1 MIIEN
6 TNDLCLMGDEY
17 TKSQLLFT
25 ALDIN
30 IFEKLNNNKL
40 TIDEL
45 SSELNL
51 NSNAMGRFVNWFTK
65 LNLLEQNGNTF
76 YNSDFTNKYL
86 VRSSPDNYVE
96 WIIGSKVFQETL
108 WPKLNQA
115 LKTGYDQ
122 YGTENQEMWDKFYS
136 NKEELLEVMSGF
148 DSLSRTVGRNIIK
161 QYKFKHNSTIVD
173 IGGGSGG
180 LASEIKKQHPSLNC
194 GVADRE
200 DTIDLAKKHFPY
212 NINHYGVDFLKQD
225 LPKADYMILSW
236 IIHDWDDVSIKKI
249 LSNCHKNLNE
259 GGKIMLIELLPEEDN
274 SFGYWDI
281 MDGHMLL
288 STSGKERTLDEY
300 KQLMK
305 VNGFEYLDKFSL
317 NNDFRKVM
325 VYEKK

>member
-96 WIIGSKVFQETL
+96 WIIGSKVFQES
-108 WPKLNQA
+108 
-115 LKTGYDQ
+115 Y
-122 YGTENQEMWDKFYS
+122 
-136 NKEELLEVMSGF
+136 
-148 DSLSRTVGRNIIK
+148 
-161 QYKFKHNSTIVD
+161 
-173 IGGGSGG
+173 
-180 LASEIKKQHPSLNC
+180 NC
-194 GVADRE
+194 R
-200 DTIDLAKKHFPY
+200 
-212 NINHYGVDFLKQD
+212 
-225 LPKADYMILSW
+225 S
-236 IIHDWDDVSIKKI
+236 
-249 LSNCHKNLNE
+249 
-259 GGKIMLIELLPEEDN
+259 
-274 SFGYWDI
+274 
-281 MDGHMLL
+281 
-288 STSGKERTLDEY
+288 
-300 KQLMK
+300 
-305 VNGFEYLDKFSL
+305 
-317 NNDFRKVM
+317 
-325 VYEKK
+325 